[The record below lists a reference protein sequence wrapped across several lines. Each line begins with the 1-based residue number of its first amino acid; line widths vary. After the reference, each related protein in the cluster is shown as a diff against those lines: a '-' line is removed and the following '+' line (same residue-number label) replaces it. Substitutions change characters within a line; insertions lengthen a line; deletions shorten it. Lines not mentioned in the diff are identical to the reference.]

1 MATNEQHWVYAEQ
14 GEEVMADIFRTL
26 ASLEEDT
33 RYEQDAAKRE
43 QSLQQYRTMLSKITG
58 QRWETLT
65 LIPAALSAREEAAL
79 NQSRGKKG
87 RVQGEEERKE
97 DEGTQEGSGIESRRS
112 IEGVSMVKTL
122 KRLILHEHSR
132 EAGKALLLVG
142 RYFRQ
147 DMSITKL
154 KVMDAHY
161 FSGYGGVSSMFE

>member
-26 ASLEEDT
+26 ASLEEDA
-33 RYEQDAAKRE
+33 RYEEDAGKRE
-43 QSLQQYRTMLSKITG
+43 RALKQYRTMLSKIAG

-65 LIPAALSAREEAAL
+65 LIPAALSAKEEAAV
-79 NQSRGKKG
+79 NEMRTKKG
-87 RVQGEEERKE
+87 RGGNAEEGNAE
-97 DEGTQEGSGIESRRS
+97 EGGREESGIESRRS
-112 IEGVSMVKTL
+112 MEGPSMVKTL
-122 KRLILHEHSR
+122 KRLVLHEHSR

-161 FSGYGGVSSMFE
+161 FSGYGGVSA